1 MFICMLT
8 NVYIFIFTYIYIYT
22 YINIIYIYIYNTM
35 YMIVFTARQGKKNE
49 DLVASETKSPIPVP
63 GDRKNT
69 QHHQF
74 PKFPYR
80 RCSKVSDL
88 IYHIILKVGFTYM
101 FYYIQTM
108 SYPIISYGKIMSS
121 PSQMRGFADSGL
133 LKTTKTLPFI
143 DSPVMIYPMSFNCP
157 IYPLN

>member
-1 MFICMLT
+1 
-8 NVYIFIFTYIYIYT
+8 
-22 YINIIYIYIYNTM
+22 M
-35 YMIVFTARQGKKNE
+35 YMIVFTARQGKNE

-88 IYHIILKVGFTYM
+88 IYHIILQVGFTIC
-101 FYYIQTM
+101 FT
-108 SYPIISYGKIMSS
+108 ISKLCHIPSFHMGKS
-121 PSQMRGFADSGL
+121 
-133 LKTTKTLPFI
+133 
-143 DSPVMIYPMSFNCP
+143 
-157 IYPLN
+157 

>member
-1 MFICMLT
+1 
-8 NVYIFIFTYIYIYT
+8 
-22 YINIIYIYIYNTM
+22 
-35 YMIVFTARQGKKNE
+35 MIVFTARQGKKNE

-63 GDRKNT
+63 GDRKKY
-69 QHHQF
+69 
-74 PKFPYR
+74 PA
-80 RCSKVSDL
+80 SSVSQIPISSVFQSLRLD
-88 IYHIILKVGFTYM
+88 ISYNFASWFYYM

-143 DSPVMIYPMSFNCP
+143 DSPVMI
-157 IYPLN
+157 